1 MTLDETLKS
10 IPKGLYQNKKTG
22 NVYEVIDIGEHSE
35 DASLF
40 VIYRRYPNIS
50 KRIWCLPVETWY
62 EKFDRLHIIK
72 ASELTESGDENC
84 TAIITNKAKCNICG
98 DIIESRHRHDFK
110 TCSCGNVSVDG
121 GLDYLRRCYKKDQ
134 DSYTELSEYGIKEG
148 A

>member
-35 DASLF
+35 DASLL

-50 KRIWCLPVETWY
+50 KRIWCRPAEMWY
-62 EKFDRLHIIK
+62 EKFDKLTIIN
-72 ASELTESGDENC
+72 AVDLPENKD
-84 TAIITNKAKCNICG
+84 AVVITNKAKCNICG
-98 DIIESRHRHDFK
+98 DIIESKHVHDFK

-121 GLDYLRRCYKKDQ
+121 GRDYLRRCYKKDK
-134 DSYTELSEYGIKEG
+134 DSYTELSEYGVVI
-148 A
+148 

>member
-1 MTLDETLKS
+1 MTLDETLKA

-35 DASLF
+35 DASLL

-50 KRIWCLPVETWY
+50 KRIWVRPVEIWY
-62 EKFDRLHIIK
+62 EKFDKLRIIK
-72 ASELTESGDENC
+72 ASDLTEDSA
-84 TAIITNKAKCNICG
+84 TAIITNRVKCNICG
-98 DIIESRHRHDFK
+98 DIIESWHRHDFK

-121 GLDYLRRCYKKDQ
+121 GLDYLKRSYRKGQ
-134 DSYTELSEYGIKEG
+134 DSYTELSEYGVKEG

>member
-22 NVYEVIDIGEHSE
+22 NVYEVLGIGEHSE

-50 KRIWCLPVETWY
+50 KRIWCRPVEMWY
-62 EKFDRLHIIK
+62 EKFDKLRIIK
-72 ASELTESGDENC
+72 ASELTE
-84 TAIITNKAKCNICG
+84 
-98 DIIESRHRHDFK
+98 
-110 TCSCGNVSVDG
+110 DG

-134 DSYTELSEYGIKEG
+134 DSYTELSEYGVKEYG
-148 A
+148 DRP

>member
-1 MTLDETLKS
+1 MTLDETLKA

-22 NVYEVIDIGEHSE
+22 NVYEVIDIAEHSE

-50 KRIWCLPVETWY
+50 KRIWCRPVEMWY
-62 EKFDRLHIIK
+62 KKFDRLRIVK
-72 ASELTESGDENC
+72 ASELTEDN
-84 TAIITNKAKCNICG
+84 AVIITNKVQCNICG
-98 DIIESRHRHDFK
+98 DIIESKHRYDFK

-134 DSYTELSEYGIKEG
+134 DSYTELSKYGIKEG

>member
-1 MTLDETLKS
+1 MTLDETLKA

-35 DASLF
+35 DASLL

-50 KRIWCLPVETWY
+50 KRIWCWPAEMWY
-62 EKFDRLHIIK
+62 EKFDKLRIIK
-72 ASELTESGDENC
+72 ASDLIEGSDT
-84 TAIITNKAKCNICG
+84 TIITNKAKCNICG
-98 DIIESRHRHDFK
+98 DVIESRHRHDFK

-121 GLDYLRRCYKKDQ
+121 GLDYLKRNYRKGQ